1 MFPQR
6 PAHALLTLMRPRHW
20 VKNAFVF
27 APLLFTGLYSSPSA
41 CLAAAAAA
49 AAFCLA
55 SSAVYILNDLQDLE
69 RDRQHPTKALTRP
82 LAAGTVSQAC
92 ARLLL
97 VLLLVGTVAAALP
110 APKVLGII
118 ALYLGINVAYSF
130 GLKHIPVVDIFCV
143 ASGFV
148 LRVEAGAVALDV
160 PVSDWM
166 LVTTGCLALYLAAVK
181 RRQELAS
188 SGVEAREVLSRY
200 SLSLIDRYAE
210 HSATAAL
217 VFYGLFVTTTKP
229 QLIPTVPMV
238 LFGMF
243 RYWYVVDQHR
253 MGESPTDA
261 LLTDTPL
268 LMTVAAW
275 AGACA
280 WTIQHTRGLAP

>member
-280 WTIQHTRGLAP
+280 WTIQHTPGLAP

>member
-6 PAHALLTLMRPRHW
+6 PAHALLTLTRPRHW

-82 LAAGTVSQAC
+82 LAAGTVSQSC

-280 WTIQHTRGLAP
+280 WAIQHTPGLAP